1 MKGVALFA
9 AFATTAV
16 LLAGAALALIFPA
29 PPDRRAIVVSACVAL
44 AVQMITF
51 AIARSAEAKKV
62 MAMWTVGIIMR
73 FATLIVYALIM
84 LKPFGLPATAA
95 LISLATFFFITTL
108 IEPRLLSV

>member
-9 AFATTAV
+9 ALASTAV

-29 PPDRRAIVVSACVAL
+29 PADRRAIVVSGCIAL

-51 AIARSAEAKKV
+51 VIARSAEAKRV
-62 MAMWTVGIIMR
+62 TAMWTVGIIMR
-73 FATLIVYALIM
+73 FVTLIVYALVI
-84 LKPFGLPATAA
+84 LKPFALPAAAA